1 MAGVGFGLLD
11 VGVLCG
17 DPAAAN
23 DDHELI
29 NRRFFQ

>member
-17 DPAAAN
+17 EPAAAS
-23 DDHELI
+23 DDQELYGRTI
-29 NRRFFQ
+29 IV